1 MSKVAR
7 WRTWLRRPFLP
18 RLEELEKREL
28 PSAAPPVHL
37 PPDLAPDRWPAADG
51 AVRFAPLGQG
61 DAVGMSG
68 AYRFGAPTDSTASAV
83 PQWAGAAPLRPTLA
97 PQRAAPV
104 PAPPPAGAV
113 VIDAA
118 WLARRGPGPYL
129 LDQAGATY

>member
-1 MSKVAR
+1 MSTVAR

-28 PSAAPPVHL
+28 PSAAPTVPL

-83 PQWAGAAPLRPTLA
+83 PQWAAPLRVA
-97 PQRAAPV
+97 PLQI
-104 PAPPPAGAV
+104 APPPAGAV
-113 VIDAA
+113 LIDSA
-118 WLARRGPGPYL
+118 WLARHGPGPYL
-129 LDQAGATY
+129 LDQAGAT